1 MKIIDVHSH
10 FILDSY
16 LEGLS
21 KQNVDP
27 FLEDGFPTPKWSPE
41 AHLKYME
48 EANIERCILSLST
61 PHVHHGDD
69 KAAAELARRINE
81 ETAAICA
88 QYPDKFS
95 FAASLPLPAIE
106 ASLEEIAYAYDK
118 LGAVGV
124 KVASNNHGVYL
135 GDPSLDPVFEELN
148 RRNAVITIHPSKPQE
163 VPGNVFTAGPT
174 PLFEYLGDT
183 TRAVL
188 NMIVN
193 GTLEKY
199 PNIKVIVPHSGSFL
213 PLVIHRLIGISQ
225 VLIPKG
231 VMEPVDVEKNFKK
244 LYFDMA
250 GDALPV
256 ALEALLKVA
265 DPSHIMYGGDFP
277 YTPVSMIVK
286 KQKDLRN
293 YPAIQPYLEDVLYN
307 NAAKLYAL
315 PNFVV

>member
-16 LEGLS
+16 LEGL
-21 KQNVDP
+21 KYQNVDP
-27 FLEDGFPTPKWSPE
+27 FLEDGFPTPNWSPE
-41 AHLKYME
+41 KHLKYME
-48 EANIERCILSLST
+48 EAGIERCILSLST

-69 KAAAELARRINE
+69 DAAASLARRVNE
-81 ETAAICA
+81 ETAQICER
-88 QYPDKFS
+88 YPGKFVFS
-95 FAASLPLPAIE
+95 ACLPLPAVE
-106 ASLEEIAYAYDK
+106 ATLEEIAYAYDT

-135 GDPSLDPVFEELN
+135 GDPVLDPVFEELN
-148 RRNAVITIHPSKPQE
+148 RREAVITIHPSKPQE

-188 NMIVN
+188 NMIVK

-213 PLVIHRLIGISQ
+213 PLVIHRLMGISE

-231 VMEPVDVEKNFKK
+231 VMEPVNVKDSFKK
-244 LYFDMA
+244 LYFDIA

-256 ALEALLKVA
+256 ALDALMKVA
-265 DPSHIMYGGDFP
+265 DSTHIMYGGDFP
-277 YTPVSMIVK
+277 YTPIPMVIK
-286 KQKDLRN
+286 KQQELLQFPK
-293 YPAIQPYLEDVLYN
+293 IQPYLEDMMHH
-307 NAAKLYAL
+307 NAERLFGL
-315 PNFVV
+315 

>member
-16 LEGLS
+16 LEGL
-21 KQNVDP
+21 KAQDVDP

-41 AHLKYME
+41 AHLQYMA

-69 KAAAELARRINE
+69 KVAAKLAREINE

-88 QYPDKFS
+88 KYPDKFS
-95 FAASLPLPAIE
+95 FAACLPLPAID

-135 GDPSLDPVFEELN
+135 GDPVLNPMFEELD
-148 RRNAVITIHPSKPQE
+148 RRNAIIIIHPSKPQQ
-163 VPGNVFTAGPT
+163 VPDHVFTAGPT

-213 PLVIHRLIGISQ
+213 PLVIHRLIGISE
-225 VLIPKG
+225 VLISKG
-231 VMEPVDVEKNFKK
+231 VMEPVNVQDGFKK
-244 LYFDMA
+244 LYFDIA

-256 ALEALLKVA
+256 AFDALIKVA
-265 DPSHIMYGGDFP
+265 DPTHIMYGGDFP
-277 YTPVSMIVK
+277 YTPVPMIVK
-286 KQKDLRN
+286 KQKDLWN
-293 YPAIQPYLEDVLYN
+293 HPTIQPYLVDVQYN
-307 NAAKLYAL
+307 NAKRLFNL
-315 PNFVV
+315 